1 MKKIYLLF
9 LFSFFAV
16 LSKAQE
22 GILFTD
28 YEPDLCL
35 SALQFINPQDT
46 LKIDLDQDGTI
57 DFEIWFQFVSSG
69 DPRVIIMH
77 SSWEYRIQKEND
89 SIISSVLFEG
99 DWQAPRQWWLD
110 FPQSSTPTPINE
122 VESVIGFRKTINNQ
136 NYYAWA
142 KVYAIRDDHYSYD
155 PAHQGQFLKMWVYVD
170 KHAYCTIPDFALG
183 WGQTDFDWDVE
194 ENQNMVVATIHP
206 NPSSGMVI
214 ITGEDLKE
222 AVVFNSIGQKV
233 ATAKGEGGQL
243 SIDLTKTTSGI
254 YFVSI
259 TAKNGKKGMKKVVKR

>member
-183 WGQTDFDWDVE
+183 WGQSTLTDIDE
-194 ENQNMVVATIHP
+194 LVATPLITVQP
-206 NPSSGMVI
+206 NPTTGLVTISGQSLYSA
-214 ITGEDLKE
+214 T
-222 AVVFNSIGQKV
+222 VFNALGQKIAEAQGHGDKLLV
-233 ATAKGEGGQL
+233 ELSGQPA
-243 SIDLTKTTSGI
+243 GI
-254 YFVSI
+254 YFVSV
-259 TAKNGKKGMKKVVKR
+259 TDSDGRKCVKKVMKQ